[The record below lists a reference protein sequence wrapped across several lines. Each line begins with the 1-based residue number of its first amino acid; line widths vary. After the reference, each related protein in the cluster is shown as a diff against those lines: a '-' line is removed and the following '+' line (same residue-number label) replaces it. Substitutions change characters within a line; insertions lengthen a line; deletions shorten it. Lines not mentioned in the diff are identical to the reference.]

1 MTLAICEVF
10 PHCATIHSKGP
21 EFGAIEI
28 KSPSSHADTPH
39 LDPFG
44 NSMRSLALLR
54 LVGGKDFWKSVRAAS
69 RWCFQDMF
77 WNIDIFTCVLVG
89 SEFP

>member
-1 MTLAICEVF
+1 MLH
-10 PHCATIHSKGP
+10 PQMG
-21 EFGAIEI
+21 
-28 KSPSSHADTPH
+28 SPITPH
-39 LDPFG
+39 FG

-54 LVGGKDFWKSVRAAS
+54 LVGGKISGS
-69 RWCFQDMF
+69 RCVLRPGGVLEDMF